1 MSNDF
6 KNFYLPPIIFL
17 VCLFSLTL
25 FIINQIPYDA
35 DKQVAHAIGSFIGE
49 INKGIQENK

>member
-6 KNFYLPPIIFL
+6 KNFYLPLIIFL
-17 VCLFSLTL
+17 VCLFSLPL